1 MRRDLPL
8 VHHTRS
14 CFCCRQKVISW
25 SASWFLQEVGR
36 LLSDFG
42 RLVGREKETGEL
54 LSAFVLSPSWSKNCS
69 AFHRHTQIIWTRERL
84 QRWEQLINTGD
95 SYRTD
100 FRERNIIPFENL
112 CIKNAFLHQAGVNA
126 GWKGRM
132 QGIEERISPGGWR
145 SPVYYG
151 LAQLFEMVLKRNA
164 NIVRHAL
171 HRTDSARGLKEIQ
184 LWSTLVASGHKPCNS
199 LRRDL
204 DCGVNL
210 ASTFKSIVW
219 LCEINHIRRVHGYC
233 SWRMFWHSGWS
244 PISSV
249 CYLLIAKDSRCLD
262 FGCKSPPID
271 GDTETKPR

>member
-1 MRRDLPL
+1 MAHLPSEVFNSSSVVTEPPSKQLPCVKWPIDACCTYKSRDLPL

-132 QGIEERISPGGWR
+132 PGIEERISPGGWR
-145 SPVYYG
+145 SPVYILWIGTAVWNGSQEKCKYSETCT
-151 LAQLFEMVLKRNA
+151 AQN
-164 NIVRHAL
+164 
-171 HRTDSARGLKEIQ
+171 G
-184 LWSTLVASGHKPCNS
+184 
-199 LRRDL
+199 
-204 DCGVNL
+204 
-210 ASTFKSIVW
+210 
-219 LCEINHIRRVHGYC
+219 
-233 SWRMFWHSGWS
+233 
-244 PISSV
+244 
-249 CYLLIAKDSRCLD
+249 
-262 FGCKSPPID
+262 
-271 GDTETKPR
+271 

>member
-145 SPVYYG
+145 SSS
-151 LAQLFEMVLKRNA
+151 VLWIGTAVWNGSQEKCKYSKKCR
-164 NIVRHAL
+164 
-171 HRTDSARGLKEIQ
+171 DSE
-184 LWSTLVASGHKPCNS
+184 W
-199 LRRDL
+199 
-204 DCGVNL
+204 GVNL
-210 ASTFKSIVW
+210 ASTSKSIVW

-244 PISSV
+244 PFSSV

>member
-1 MRRDLPL
+1 MWFLVLCNSHDYLSTVFASLLYNSPKSSSHVGWHGMAHLPSEVFNSSSVVTEPPSKQLPCVNWPIDACCTYKSRDLPL

-100 FRERNIIPFENL
+100 FRERNIIPL
-112 CIKNAFLHQAGVNA
+112 KKPQHQECFSAPSWGDC
-126 GWKGRM
+126 
-132 QGIEERISPGGWR
+132 
-145 SPVYYG
+145 
-151 LAQLFEMVLKRNA
+151 EMIR
-164 NIVRHAL
+164 
-171 HRTDSARGLKEIQ
+171 
-184 LWSTLVASGHKPCNS
+184 
-199 LRRDL
+199 L
-204 DCGVNL
+204 D
-210 ASTFKSIVW
+210 
-219 LCEINHIRRVHGYC
+219 
-233 SWRMFWHSGWS
+233 
-244 PISSV
+244 
-249 CYLLIAKDSRCLD
+249 
-262 FGCKSPPID
+262 
-271 GDTETKPR
+271 